1 MSPMPQP
8 RGGKIAPPSN
18 LYTVIL
24 AVAFG
29 VAAGHDR
36 VRYVYACNTR
46 TARFL
51 ACHSGISA

>member
-8 RGGKIAPPSN
+8 RGGKIGPPSN

-29 VAAGHDR
+29 VVLATFA
-36 VRYVYACNTR
+36 YVTYTCNVQYGT
-46 TARFL
+46 FF
-51 ACHSGISA
+51 GVP

>member
-24 AVAFG
+24 ALAFG
-29 VAAGHDR
+29 VVLATFGY
-36 VRYVYACNTR
+36 VVYACQTQYG
-46 TARFL
+46 TFWK
-51 ACHSGISA
+51 IP

>member
-24 AVAFG
+24 ALAFG
-29 VAAGHDR
+29 VVLATFVYVVYACR
-36 VRYVYACNTR
+36 VRYGT
-46 TARFL
+46 FF
-51 ACHSGISA
+51 GMP